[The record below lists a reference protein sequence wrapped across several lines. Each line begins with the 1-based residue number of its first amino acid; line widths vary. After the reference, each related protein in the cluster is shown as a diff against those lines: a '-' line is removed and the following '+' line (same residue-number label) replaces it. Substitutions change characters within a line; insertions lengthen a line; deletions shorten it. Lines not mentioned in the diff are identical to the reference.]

1 MSSPSRIYFDNSATT
16 PVDPRVAEAM
26 QPFQRGICGNP
37 SSMYSEGREAHQ
49 AVESAREQVALLLN
63 ANPCEV
69 VFTAC
74 GTESDNTALGIVELF
89 EGKSHIVTSAFEHP
103 AIMETCRHLER
114 RGIAVTHVMPD
125 SDGIVQPEALA
136 KALRPETRLV
146 SIMAAQNVVGT
157 IQPIADLARIARD
170 HGAIFHTDAVQAVGK
185 LPIDMQRD
193 GIDLLSLSAHKL
205 NGPKGV
211 GALIV
216 GKEIPF
222 RPFLRGGGQEGG
234 RRSGTENV
242 AGIVGLGKA
251 AEIARAEM
259 VQEAARF
266 VRLRDK
272 LITGVEALAPNAYII
287 GHRFRRLPGHIC
299 LGFHELEGQAIKVL
313 LSLDKQGISVSTG
326 SACSAH
332 HAGEPSYILT
342 AMGFDS
348 VRARGSLRITLGR
361 FNTEDDV
368 DFFLSVLPE
377 TLAGLKPITSVR

>member
-16 PVDPRVAEAM
+16 PVHPDVARAM
-26 QPFQRGICGNP
+26 QPFQQGICGNP
-37 SSMYSEGREAHQ
+37 SSMYSEGREAYQ

-63 ANPCEV
+63 ANPREV

-103 AIMETCRHLER
+103 AIMETCKHLER
-114 RGIAVTHVMPD
+114 RGIAVTHVLPD

-185 LPIDMQRD
+185 LPIDMPRD

-211 GALIV
+211 GVLIV
-216 GKEIPF
+216 REGIPF
-222 RPFLRGGGQEGG
+222 HPFLRGGGQENG

-259 VQEAARF
+259 TQETTRL
-266 VRLRDK
+266 VRLREK
-272 LITGVEALAPNAYII
+272 LITGVEAITPHAYII
-287 GHRFRRLPGHIC
+287 GHRYRRLPGHIC
-299 LGFHELEGQAIKVL
+299 LGFHELEGQAIKLL
-313 LSLDKQGISVSTG
+313 LSLDEQGISVSTG
-326 SACSAH
+326 SACSAL
-332 HAGEPSYILT
+332 HAGEPSYVLT
-342 AMGFDS
+342 AMGFDP

-368 DFFLSVLPE
+368 EFFLTVLPE
-377 TLAGLKPITSVR
+377 ALAGLKPITSVH

>member
-89 EGKSHIVTSAFEHP
+89 EGTSHIVTSAFEHP
-103 AIMETCRHLER
+103 AIMETCRHLAR
-114 RGIAVTHVMPD
+114 RGITVTYVLPD
-125 SDGIVQPEALA
+125 SDGIVQPEELA

-157 IQPIADLARIARD
+157 IQPIAELARIARE

-185 LPIDMQRD
+185 LPIDMHRD

-216 GKEIPF
+216 REGIPF
-222 RPFLRGGGQEGG
+222 RPFFRGGGQEDG

-259 VQEAARF
+259 TQETARL

-272 LITGVEALAPNAYII
+272 LIAGVERITPNAYII
-287 GHRFRRLPGHIC
+287 GHRYRRLPGHIC
-299 LGFHELEGQAIKVL
+299 LGFHELEGQAIKL
-313 LSLDKQGISVSTG
+313 LLLLDKQGISVSTG
-326 SACSAH
+326 SACSAL
-332 HAGEPSYILT
+332 HAGEPSYVLT

-368 DFFLSVLPE
+368 DFFLTVLPE
-377 TLAGLKPITSVR
+377 ALAGLKPITSVH